1 MEWRKNL
8 YQFEATPTD
17 DAWENIKKEL
27 ETDVPKIRELFDE
40 YTAQPPAQVWNAISS
55 ELDRSE
61 KTPVIWYL
69 RPYFVTAAAAS
80 IAGIVFL
87 YTYFFAGPG
96 EFLTPDVSASVYKPA
111 ISSTLPAT
119 AANADKNDSFE
130 KRPPVILQP
139 AMRDI
144 VPFPGSFGKSSQ
156 GFSSITQ
163 PDPASMAVNQD
174 DENYIYLVTN
184 SGEVK
189 RVSYKLE
196 KMITEIRRQDGD
208 KIRRWTD
215 KLEHSAFI
223 PAGDNFFDIAEMI
236 KIMGEDRP

>member
-1 MEWRKNL
+1 
-8 YQFEATPTD
+8 
-17 DAWENIKKEL
+17 
-27 ETDVPKIRELFDE
+27 
-40 YTAQPPAQVWNAISS
+40 
-55 ELDRSE
+55 
-61 KTPVIWYL
+61 
-69 RPYFVTAAAAS
+69 
-80 IAGIVFL
+80 
-87 YTYFFAGPG
+87 
-96 EFLTPDVSASVYKPA
+96 
-111 ISSTLPAT
+111 
-119 AANADKNDSFE
+119 
-130 KRPPVILQP
+130 
-139 AMRDI
+139 
-144 VPFPGSFGKSSQ
+144 
-156 GFSSITQ
+156 
-163 PDPASMAVNQD
+163 MAVNQD